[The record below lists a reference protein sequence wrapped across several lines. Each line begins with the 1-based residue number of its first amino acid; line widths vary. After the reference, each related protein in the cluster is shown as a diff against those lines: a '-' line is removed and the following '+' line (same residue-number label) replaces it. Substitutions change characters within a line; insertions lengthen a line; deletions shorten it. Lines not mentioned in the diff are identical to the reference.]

1 MRPACDICK
10 SAVHILRN
18 AFLVSDTPATF
29 GIYYSNEEKKLHLIS
44 YSGWILLSHV
54 PNWLSHSSK
63 LFGRH
68 DGCFKTFEKENKLH
82 NLWKICHR
90 SLLKET
96 TFSSL
101 IMWEYFWDEFQTS
114 RKIKYL
120 LYNFWRLLVIFCCTK
135 MTRKVV
141 GKICRYILKLTF

>member
-1 MRPACDICK
+1 MPSWCRTHLPPLVYSKQQQRQRRRKKTASDLLL
-10 SAVHILRN
+10 VLRMN
-18 AFLVSDTPATF
+18 TSKPRAKLVESFIQTF
-29 GIYYSNEEKKLHLIS
+29 WPPWWLFQNIWKRKK
-44 YSGWILLSHV
+44 
-54 PNWLSHSSK
+54 
-63 LFGRH
+63 
-68 DGCFKTFEKENKLH
+68 KLH

-96 TFSSL
+96 TCSSL